1 MPADLGE
8 PSMKVPERPAGIVG
22 TARPRALA
30 MATKGVGRT
39 RARDCCAQ
47 IAIVRAATLAVPER
61 PTVDVATAFW
71 AAVERSD
78 DRRWR
83 DLQRYEPI
91 AAESGPSVL
100 HDCFRTRC
108 IHDSI

>member
-39 RARDCCAQ
+39 RAKDCCAQ
-47 IAIVRAATLAVPER
+47 IAIVRAATLAVRDR
-61 PTVDVATAFW
+61 PKPASRLAPKQPDGEPSLFMFRFYE
-71 AAVERSD
+71 AAVRNLTHSARS
-78 DRRWR
+78 RHH
-83 DLQRYEPI
+83 
-91 AAESGPSVL
+91 AS
-100 HDCFRTRC
+100 
-108 IHDSI
+108 

>member
-1 MPADLGE
+1 MSAMGRSPDLQR
-8 PSMKVPERPAGIVG
+8 RPITGG
-22 TARPRALA
+22 
-30 MATKGVGRT
+30 
-39 RARDCCAQ
+39 Q
-47 IAIVRAATLAVPER
+47 R